1 MLLQKVIAAKDFHC
15 VLDSSKIQ
23 SQMKEYT
30 LITGASS
37 GIGYEMAKQLAAKK
51 FNLILVARSEEK
63 LIKLQKELISQFK
76 VEVVYLLFDLSEP
89 NSAQDL
95 FDLVQSKNFIVTGLI
110 NNAGFGD
117 YGTFVDR
124 PLKKD
129 EEMIAVN
136 ITALVGLTKL
146 FGCEMKKA
154 GKGRI
159 MNVASLLSFLPFPYY
174 SVYSATKSFVL
185 AFTETVAAEMQDTG
199 VVITALCPG
208 TVETPFH
215 TEAMRKTNAMSA
227 NKPMPVEVVAKA
239 GVELFLNGKGKKIVG
254 FMNWFLSNLPRV
266 TPDIWMMKIK
276 KNLASFKR
284 EHQ

>member
-1 MLLQKVIAAKDFHC
+1 
-15 VLDSSKIQ
+15 
-23 SQMKEYT
+23 MKEYT

-37 GIGYEMAKQLAAKK
+37 GIGLEIAKQLAAKNQ
-51 FNLILVARSEEK
+51 NLILVARSEDK
-63 LIKLQKELISQFK
+63 LEALQKNLRNQFK
-76 VEVVYLLFDLSEP
+76 VDVIYFQYDLSEP

-95 FDLVQSKNFIVTGLI
+95 FNEIKEHKYLVTGLI

-117 YGTFVDR
+117 YGNFVEM

-136 ITALVGLTKL
+136 VTTLVGLTKL
-146 FGCEMKKA
+146 FGADMVKA

-174 SVYSATKSFVL
+174 SIYSATKSFVL
-185 AFTETVAAEMQDTG
+185 SFTETVSAELEGTG
-199 VVITALCPG
+199 VIVTALCPG

-215 TEAMRKTNAMSA
+215 TDAMRKTNAMSA
-227 NKPMPVEVVAKA
+227 NKPVPADVVAKA

-266 TPDIWMMKIK
+266 TPDKMMMKIK
-276 KNLASFKR
+276 KNLASIK
-284 EHQ
+284 Q

>member
-1 MLLQKVIAAKDFHC
+1 
-15 VLDSSKIQ
+15 
-23 SQMKEYT
+23 MKEYI
-30 LITGASS
+30 LLTGASS
-37 GIGYEMAKQLAAKK
+37 GIGYEMAKQLASKNY
-51 FNLILVARSEEK
+51 NLLLVARSEDK
-63 LIKLQKELISQFK
+63 LSQLQRDLQKQYP
-76 VEVVYLLFDLSEP
+76 VEVEYFLFDLAEP
-89 NSAQDL
+89 NSASDL
-95 FDLVQSKNFIVTGLI
+95 YQLVKEKNYLVTGLI

-117 YGTFVDR
+117 YGNFVEM

-146 FGCEMKKA
+146 FGADMVKA

-174 SVYSATKSFVL
+174 SIYSATKCFVL
-185 AFTETVAAEMQDTG
+185 AFTETLAAELEGTG
-199 VVITALCPG
+199 VSVTALCPG

-227 NKPMPVEVVAKA
+227 NKPMPSHAVAQA
-239 GVELFLNGKGKKIVG
+239 GVELFLNGQGKKVVG

-266 TPDIWMMKIK
+266 SPDKMMMKIK
-276 KNLASFKR
+276 KNLASIKP
-284 EHQ
+284 

>member
-1 MLLQKVIAAKDFHC
+1 
-15 VLDSSKIQ
+15 
-23 SQMKEYT
+23 MKEYI

-37 GIGYEMAKQLAAKK
+37 GIGYEMTKQLASKK
-51 FNLILVARSEEK
+51 FNLLLTARSEDK
-63 LIKLQKELISQFK
+63 LLKLQQELRTTFHI
-76 VEVVYLLFDLSEP
+76 EAEYLLYDLSEP
-89 NSAQDL
+89 NAAQDL
-95 FDLVQSKNFIVTGLI
+95 YNQVKEKNYMVTGLI

-117 YGTFVDR
+117 YGNFVAM

-146 FGCEMKKA
+146 FGADMVKA

-174 SVYSATKSFVL
+174 SIYSATKSFVL
-185 AFTETVAAEMQDTG
+185 AFTETVAAEMEGTG
-199 VVITALCPG
+199 VTVTALCPG

-215 TEAMRKTNAMSA
+215 TKEMRKTNAMSA
-227 NKPMPVEVVAKA
+227 NKPMPAAIVAKA
-239 GVELFLNGKGKKIVG
+239 GIELFLNGKGKKIVG

-266 TPDIWMMKIK
+266 TPDKIMMKIK
-276 KNLASFKR
+276 KNLASIK
-284 EHQ
+284 E

>member
-1 MLLQKVIAAKDFHC
+1 MR
-15 VLDSSKIQ
+15 
-23 SQMKEYT
+23 EYI

-37 GIGYEMAKQLAAKK
+37 GIGLEMAKQLAAKDH
-51 FNLILVARSEEK
+51 NLILVARNEEK
-63 LIKLQKELISQFK
+63 LRQLQNELKSQYGIE
-76 VEVVYLLFDLSEP
+76 VEYLLYDLSEQ

-95 FDLVQSKNFIVTGLI
+95 YDQVKENKFLVTGLI

-117 YGTFVDR
+117 YGNFVEM

-129 EEMIAVN
+129 EAMIAVN

-146 FGCEMKKA
+146 FGADMVKA

-174 SVYSATKSFVL
+174 SIYSATKSFVL
-185 AFTETVAAEMQDTG
+185 AFTETVSAEFQGTG
-199 VVITALCPG
+199 VNLTALCPG
-208 TVETPFH
+208 TVETSFH
-215 TEAMRKTNAMSA
+215 TDAMRKTTAMSA
-227 NKPMPVEVVAKA
+227 NKPMPVDVVASA

-266 TPDIWMMKIK
+266 TPDKLMMKIK
-276 KNLASFKR
+276 TNLASIK
-284 EHQ
+284 E

>member
-1 MLLQKVIAAKDFHC
+1 
-15 VLDSSKIQ
+15 
-23 SQMKEYT
+23 MKEYT

-37 GIGYEMAKQLAAKK
+37 GIGLEIAKQLAAKNQ
-51 FNLILVARSEEK
+51 NLILVARSEDK
-63 LIKLQKELISQFK
+63 LEALQKNLRNQFK
-76 VEVVYLLFDLSEP
+76 VDVIYLQYDLSEP

-95 FDLVQSKNFIVTGLI
+95 FNEIKEHKYLVTGLI

-117 YGTFVDR
+117 YGNFVEM

-136 ITALVGLTKL
+136 VTTLVGLTKL
-146 FGCEMKKA
+146 FGADMVKA

-174 SVYSATKSFVL
+174 SIYSATKSFVL
-185 AFTETVAAEMQDTG
+185 SFTETVSAELEGTG
-199 VVITALCPG
+199 VIVTALCPG

-215 TEAMRKTNAMSA
+215 TDAMRKTNAMGT
-227 NKPMPVEVVAKA
+227 NKPVPADVVAKA

-266 TPDIWMMKIK
+266 TPDKLMMKIK
-276 KNLASFKR
+276 KNLASVK
-284 EHQ
+284 

>member
-1 MLLQKVIAAKDFHC
+1 
-15 VLDSSKIQ
+15 
-23 SQMKEYT
+23 MKEYIV
-30 LITGASS
+30 ITGASS
-37 GIGYEMAKQLAAKK
+37 GIGLEMAKQLASKNY
-51 FNLILVARSEEK
+51 NLILVARSEDK
-63 LIKLQKELISQFK
+63 LLKLQQELIAECNVDVK
-76 VEVVYLLFDLSEP
+76 YLLFDLSEH
-89 NSAQDL
+89 NAATDL
-95 FDLVQSKNFIVTGLI
+95 YQLIKETNYSVTGLI

-117 YGTFVDR
+117 YGNFVEM

-146 FGCEMKKA
+146 FGADMVKA

-174 SVYSATKSFVL
+174 SLYSATKSFVL
-185 AFTETVAAEMQDTG
+185 AFTETVAAELQGTG
-199 VVITALCPG
+199 VTLTALCPG

-215 TEAMRKTNAMSA
+215 NELMRKTNAMSA
-227 NKPMPVEVVAKA
+227 NKPMPADIVAKA

-266 TPDIWMMKIK
+266 TPDIFMMKIK
-276 KNLASFKR
+276 KNLASIKK
-284 EHQ
+284 

>member
-1 MLLQKVIAAKDFHC
+1 
-15 VLDSSKIQ
+15 
-23 SQMKEYT
+23 MKEYI

-37 GIGYEMAKQLAAKK
+37 GIGLEMARQLAAKNY
-51 FNLILVARSEEK
+51 NLILVARTEDK
-63 LIKLQKELISQFK
+63 LLQLQNDCKSQFSIE
-76 VEVVYLLFDLSEP
+76 VEYLLYDLSEP

-95 FDLVQSKNFIVTGLI
+95 YNEVNENNYLVTGLI

-117 YGTFVDR
+117 YGNFVEM
-124 PLKKD
+124 PLNKD

-136 ITALVGLTKL
+136 ITSLVGLTKL
-146 FGCEMKKA
+146 FGADMVKA

-185 AFTETVAAEMQDTG
+185 AFTETVSAELQGTG
-199 VVITALCPG
+199 VIITALCPG

-215 TEAMRKTNAMSA
+215 TVAMRKTNAMSA
-227 NKPMPVEVVAKA
+227 NKPMPADVVAKA
-239 GVELFLNGKGKKIVG
+239 GIELFLNGKGKKIVG

-266 TPDIWMMKIK
+266 TPDKLMMKIK
-276 KNLASFKR
+276 KNLASIKK
-284 EHQ
+284 

>member
-1 MLLQKVIAAKDFHC
+1 
-15 VLDSSKIQ
+15 
-23 SQMKEYT
+23 MKEYT
-30 LITGASS
+30 LLTGASS
-37 GIGYEMAKQLAAKK
+37 GIGFEMAKILASKNH
-51 FNLILVARSEEK
+51 NLILVARSQDK
-63 LIKLQKELISQFK
+63 LVALQKELRNQFG
-76 VEVVYLLFDLSEP
+76 VDVIYLLYDLSEP

-95 FDLVQSKNFIVTGLI
+95 YNQVREKNYLVTGLI

-117 YGTFVDR
+117 YGNFVEM

-146 FGCEMKKA
+146 FGADMVKS

-174 SVYSATKSFVL
+174 SMYSATKCFVL
-185 AFTETVAAEMQDTG
+185 AFTETISAELQGTG
-199 VVITALCPG
+199 VIVTALCPG

-215 TEAMRKTNAMSA
+215 TDAMRKTNAMSA
-227 NKPMPVEVVAKA
+227 NKPMPADVVAKA

-266 TPDIWMMKIK
+266 TPDSLMMKIK
-276 KNLASFKR
+276 KNLASIKK
-284 EHQ
+284 

>member
-1 MLLQKVIAAKDFHC
+1 
-15 VLDSSKIQ
+15 
-23 SQMKEYT
+23 MKEYT

-37 GIGYEMAKQLAAKK
+37 GIGLEIAKQLAAKNQ
-51 FNLILVARSEEK
+51 NLILVARSEDK
-63 LIKLQKELISQFK
+63 LEALQKDLRNQFN
-76 VEVVYLLFDLSEP
+76 VDVIYLTYDLSEP

-95 FDLVQSKNFIVTGLI
+95 FNEIKEHKYLVTGLI

-117 YGTFVDR
+117 YGNFVEM

-146 FGCEMKKA
+146 FGADMVKA
-154 GKGRI
+154 GKGKI

-174 SVYSATKSFVL
+174 SIYSATKSFVL
-185 AFTETVAAEMQDTG
+185 SFTETVSAELEGTG
-199 VVITALCPG
+199 VIVTALCPG

-215 TEAMRKTNAMSA
+215 TDAMRKTNAMSA
-227 NKPMPVEVVAKA
+227 NKPVPADLVAKA

-266 TPDIWMMKIK
+266 TPDKLMMKIK
-276 KNLASFKR
+276 KNLASVK
-284 EHQ
+284 E